1 VEAANAGK
9 QINKGYAHVV
19 NIYGRGDIF
28 KYMTRSMPVKKL
40 IMKEITDL
48 LGLPPVETT
57 VGSSIPSVFFSDVA
71 GTMGL
76 PIVSGMPAM
85 AQRIIENSGLTWDTN
100 EFSSL
105 NAPSGGGGTVT
116 AEGLMQMKNAVL
128 VWLGRSSEV
137 VSVIQVDWEPAADWR
152 EKRESLPREVKESIA
167 RPGASEFRTAVLSEY
182 ENTCAI
188 SGYSATQA
196 IDVAH
201 IVPYYGEESDNIENA
216 IPLRADLHKLYD
228 KGFLLIDFDNSTKKY
243 KVKVHDFIVA
253 DYSHIQGSELRIPV
267 EKSKSPSLRA
277 LEIHNESF
285 KNMWQVI

>member
-1 VEAANAGK
+1 
-9 QINKGYAHVV
+9 
-19 NIYGRGDIF
+19 
-28 KYMTRSMPVKKL
+28 MTRSIPTKNQ
-40 IMKEITDL
+40 IIKEITDL
-48 LGLPPVETT
+48 LGLPPIETT

-71 GTMGL
+71 GVMGI

-85 AQRIIENSGLTWDTN
+85 AQRIIENSGLIWDAN

-105 NAPSGGGGTVT
+105 NAPSGGGGTVR

-128 VWLGRSSEV
+128 IWLGHDSEV
-137 VSVIQVDWEPAADWR
+137 MSVIQNDWEPAPDWR
-152 EKRESLPREVKESIA
+152 EKRESLPREVKESIS
-167 RPGASEFRTAVLSEY
+167 RPGAAEFRTAVLSEY
-182 ENTCAI
+182 ENICAI

-228 KGFLLIDFDNSTKKY
+228 KGLLIIDFDYSTKKY
-243 KVKVHDFIVA
+243 KVKVHDFIAA
-253 DYSHIQGSELRIPV
+253 DYSHIQDSELKIPV
-267 EKSKSPSLRA
+267 EKSKAPSLKA
-277 LEIHNESF
+277 IEIHNESF